1 MQQGDQQ
8 ICKARHRSNPSTM
21 FGRSISQGTNATAA
35 DSTFKRRILEEGKVP
50 NPNPDIM
57 LKNVDVRELAKACNG
72 FHISN
77 QIGKGGFGVVYRGRW
92 NGQDIAVKRI
102 KDERKKPGILYPYLL
117 HICYC
122 LCAKK

>member
-1 MQQGDQQ
+1 MCFSTGRGLLHDQQ
-8 ICKARHRSNPSTM
+8 QLDANKSRHRSQPSTN
-21 FGRSISQGTNATAA
+21 FGRSLSQGANTTVA
-35 DSTFKRRILEEGKVP
+35 DSTFKKRILEEGKVP

-57 LKNVDVRELAKACNG
+57 LKNLDVRELAQACNN

-102 KDERKKPGILYPYLL
+102 KDERKNPGE
-117 HICYC
+117 
-122 LCAKK
+122 